1 MQKSGEV
8 IEKEINQVGRL
19 HLWDK
24 VQNACFM
31 EYILSKFVE
40 KVVKMYMEK

>member
-8 IEKEINQVGRL
+8 IEKEINQAGKL

-31 EYILSKFVE
+31 QYLLNKFVE
-40 KVVKMYMEK
+40 KMVKMYMGK